1 MTDKRSHHKMT
12 GIDVYI
18 CIDNKDEKYLTIGR
32 PYRVIAIIR
41 DHLFNQ
47 YFYIK
52 NNKGEERYYPKERF
66 KPRNSEDD
74 RMRGRDED
82 ISNG

>member
-18 CIDNKDEKYLTIGR
+18 CINNTNEKYLTIGR

-52 NNKGEERYYPKERF
+52 NNKGEERYYPNWTF
-66 KPRNSEDD
+66 KPRNEKDD
-74 RMRGRDED
+74 R
-82 ISNG
+82 

>member
-1 MTDKRSHHKMT
+1 MSEKRSHHKMT

-18 CIDNKDEKYLTIGR
+18 CINNTDEKYLTIGR

-41 DHLFNQ
+41 DYLFNQ
-47 YFYIK
+47 YYYIK
-52 NNKGEERYYPKERF
+52 NNMGEERYYPMWRF

-74 RMRGRDED
+74 RVRGRERNDE
-82 ISNG
+82 

>member
-1 MTDKRSHHKMT
+1 MSEKRSHKKMV

-18 CIDNKDEKYLTIGR
+18 CIDNTDEKGYLTIGR

-52 NNKGEERYYPKERF
+52 NNKGEEKYYPIWRF
-66 KPRNSEDD
+66 KPRNSNDD
-74 RMRGRDED
+74 RGRGRNE
-82 ISNG
+82 